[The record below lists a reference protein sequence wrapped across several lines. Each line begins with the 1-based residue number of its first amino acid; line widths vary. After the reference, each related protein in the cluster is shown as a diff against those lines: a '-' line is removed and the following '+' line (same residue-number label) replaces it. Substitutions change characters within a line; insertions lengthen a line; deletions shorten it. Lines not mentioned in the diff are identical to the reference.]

1 MPSFITGSYLFTK
14 TLAQCCIHMIHYCLK
29 FQARNPGEYSKMVEH
44 IHKTRETVA
53 ATTQTAAGASTSATD
68 RHLVTVSIEIEE
80 IKPELRALIPL
91 ADVVS
96 TSVQLSGMGNTFI
109 TKIHM
114 QYIHTHAAVCKQG
127 VCPFTRI
134 FKHARCCYWTPNTSK
149 TRVTNKTL

>member
-1 MPSFITGSYLFTK
+1 
-14 TLAQCCIHMIHYCLK
+14 MIHYCLK
-29 FQARNPGEYSKMVEH
+29 SQARNPGEYSKMVEH
-44 IHKTRETVA
+44 IHHTTRETVA

-80 IKPELRALIPL
+80 TKPELRALIPL

-109 TKIHM
+109 TKIYT

-127 VCPFTRI
+127 VCPFARI